1 MRAHTAPRPKKEPP
15 RRRDPLRSSLVLV
28 VIAVVISAGTAIAFA
43 H

>member
-1 MRAHTAPRPKKEPP
+1 VRAHTAPRPKKAPP
-15 RRRDPLRSSLVLV
+15 QRPNPLRSSLVLV